1 MAYPAPALTPP
12 TPQGLDTQVFAVAGV
27 KGNSK
32 PVSKR
37 NEADFLATAR
47 TRFKQA
53 IDATSLSRQS
63 ELDDLRFAA
72 GSPDNGFQWPDQI
85 RNSRINDT
93 NGARP
98 CLTINKLPQHIRQIT
113 NDQRQNR
120 PAIKVIPVDD
130 ESDVEVANVFN
141 GIIRHIE
148 VNSDADIAYDTA
160 CENQVTIGEGYFRV
174 LTDYC
179 DELSFEQDLKIE
191 RIRNSFSVY
200 MDPLI
205 QDPSGGDQQWCFIS
219 QSLPMAVFEREYPKA
234 QAANFDQ
241 QGIGDDVLQWIT
253 EDTVR
258 VAEYFCFE
266 YEEKKLFLW
275 RNGEVS
281 MEGDPLPAGVM
292 IGEKPVKERTTSLRK
307 VVWTKINGVEILE
320 EREWLGRYI
329 PIIRVVGNEYD
340 YEGRII
346 VSGIVRNA
354 KDAQR
359 MYNYWTSQEAE
370 LLALAP
376 KAPFIMAA
384 GQVEGFED
392 KWANANTTNYA
403 YLEYNPLSEEGTIV
417 PPPQRVA
424 PPMPSAGI
432 LQAKMGAADDI
443 KSTTGQY
450 NASLGQQSNETSGR
464 AIMARQTESDV
475 GTFHYIDN
483 LSRAIRQCG
492 RVLIDLI
499 PKIYDTRRV
508 ARIIGEDGQTDKVL
522 IDPQQQ
528 EPFKKEESEDGAI
541 LKIYNPSI
549 GKYDV
554 TVIVGPGFN
563 SRRQEALE
571 AMSMLVQSNPQLWQV
586 IGDLLVKNMD
596 WPGAAEMSDRIKRT
610 IPAEIIGDPDD
621 SPELRQAM
629 EVIEQLKQDGMQ
641 MRGIIDNIYKSIEY
655 QKAENDKLKAE
666 STAYDAETKRMQALQ
681 PGMTPEQVQA
691 LILTTMQ
698 SLITAPDLSTIEAMD
713 EGSLANLRA
722 NMQAMQSQQPTAPE
736 GAM

>member
-1 MAYPAPALTPP
+1 MASQP
-12 TPQGLDTQVFAVAGV
+12 TPQGLDTQVFAVASAGTV
-27 KGNSK
+27 TK
-32 PVSKR
+32 PVSKEK
-37 NEADFLATAR
+37 EADFLATAR
-47 TRFKQA
+47 GRFKQA

-72 GSPDNGFQWPDQI
+72 GSPDNGFQWPDNI
-85 RNSRINDT
+85 RLSRQNDM

-98 CLTINKLPQHIRQIT
+98 CLTINKLPQHIRQVT

-130 ESDVEVANVFN
+130 MSDVQVAEVFN

-174 LTDYC
+174 ISDYC
-179 DELSFEQDLKIE
+179 DPLSFDQDLKIE

-205 QDPSGGDQQWCFIS
+205 KDPCGGDAEWCFIS
-219 QSLPMAVFEREYPKA
+219 ESLPTAVFEREYPKA

-258 VAEYFCFE
+258 IAEYFSFQ
-266 YEEKKLFLW
+266 YEDKKLYLW
-275 RNGEVS
+275 RDGQVT
-281 MEGDPLPAGVM
+281 MEGDPIPMGIM
-292 IGEKPVKERTTSLRK
+292 MGEKPVKERTTTLK
-307 VVWTKINGVEILE
+307 KLIWAKINGVEILE
-320 EREWLGRYI
+320 QQEWLGQYI
-329 PIIRVVGNEYD
+329 PVIRVVGNEYD
-340 YEGRII
+340 MEGRII

-376 KAPFIMAA
+376 KAPFIVA
-384 GQVEGFED
+384 GGQIEGYED
-392 KWANANTTNYA
+392 KWAELNTTNYP
-403 YLEYNPLSEEGTIV
+403 YLEYNPISEEGVLV
-417 PPPQRVA
+417 PPPQRVL

-450 NASLGQQSNETSGR
+450 NASLGQQSNETSGK

-492 RVLIDLI
+492 RILIDLI
-499 PKIYDTRRV
+499 PKVYDTRRV
-508 ARIIGEDGQTDKVL
+508 ARIIGEDGQTDKVV
-522 IDPQQQ
+522 IDPKQQ
-528 EPFKKEESEDGAI
+528 EPFRKITQGDAI
-541 LKIYNPSI
+541 IKIYNPSI
-549 GKYDV
+549 GRYDV

-571 AMSMLVQSNPQLWQV
+571 AMSMLVQSNPALWQV

-610 IPAEIIGDPDD
+610 IPPEIIGNPDD
-621 SPELRQAM
+621 TPELRQAM
-629 EVIEQLKQDGMQ
+629 QVIEQLKQEGMQ
-641 MRGIIDNIYKSIEY
+641 MKGIIDNIYKSIEY
-655 QKAENDKLKAE
+655 QKAENDKLKAQA
-666 STAYDAETKRMQALQ
+666 TAYDSETKRMKDLFPA
-681 PGMTPEQVQA
+681 MTPEQRQA

-698 SLITAPDLSTIEAMD
+698 SLITAPDLSTIEAMN
-713 EGSLANLRA
+713 EGALAEAAERTPQ
-722 NMQAMQSQQPTAPE
+722 MQMSQAQPELPE

>member
-1 MAYPAPALTPP
+1 MASQP
-12 TPQGLDTQVFAVAGV
+12 TPQGLDTQVFAVASAGTV
-27 KGNSK
+27 TK
-32 PVSKR
+32 PVSKEK
-37 NEADFLATAR
+37 EADFLATAR
-47 TRFKQA
+47 GRFKQA

-72 GSPDNGFQWPDQI
+72 GSPDNGFQWPDNI
-85 RNSRINDT
+85 RLSRQNDM

-98 CLTINKLPQHIRQIT
+98 CLTINKLPQHIRQVT

-130 ESDVEVANVFN
+130 MSDVQVAEVFN

-174 LTDYC
+174 ISDYC
-179 DELSFEQDLKIE
+179 DPLSFDQDLKIE

-205 QDPSGGDQQWCFIS
+205 KDPCGGDAEWCFIS
-219 QSLPMAVFEREYPKA
+219 ESLPTAVFEREYPKA

-258 VAEYFCFE
+258 IAEYFSFQ
-266 YEEKKLFLW
+266 YEDKKLYLW
-275 RNGEVS
+275 RDGQVT
-281 MEGDPLPAGVM
+281 MEGDPIPMGIM
-292 IGEKPVKERTTSLRK
+292 MGEKPVKERTTTLK
-307 VVWTKINGVEILE
+307 KLIWAKINGVEILE
-320 EREWLGRYI
+320 QQEWLGQYI
-329 PIIRVVGNEYD
+329 PVIRVVGNEYD
-340 YEGRII
+340 MEGRII

-376 KAPFIMAA
+376 KAPFIVA
-384 GQVEGFED
+384 GGQIEGYED
-392 KWANANTTNYA
+392 KWAELNTTNYP
-403 YLEYNPLSEEGTIV
+403 YLEYNPISEEGVLV
-417 PPPQRVA
+417 PPPQRVL

-450 NASLGQQSNETSGR
+450 NASLGQQSNETSGK

-492 RVLIDLI
+492 RILIDLI
-499 PKIYDTRRV
+499 PKVYDTRRV
-508 ARIIGEDGQTDKVL
+508 ARIIGEDGQTDKVV
-522 IDPQQQ
+522 IDPKQQ
-528 EPFKKEESEDGAI
+528 EPFRKITQGDAI
-541 LKIYNPSI
+541 IKIYNPSI
-549 GKYDV
+549 GCYDV

-571 AMSMLVQSNPQLWQV
+571 AMSMLVQSNPALWQV

-610 IPAEIIGDPDD
+610 IPPEIIGNPDD
-621 SPELRQAM
+621 TPELRQAM
-629 EVIEQLKQDGMQ
+629 QVIEQLKQEGMQ
-641 MRGIIDNIYKSIEY
+641 MKGIIDNIYKSIEY
-655 QKAENDKLKAE
+655 QKAENDKLKAQA
-666 STAYDAETKRMQALQ
+666 TAYDSETKRMQALQ
-681 PGMTPEQVQA
+681 PGMTPEQIQA
-691 LILTTMQ
+691 LVLTTMQ
-698 SLITAPDLSTIEAMD
+698 SLITAPDLSTIEAMN
-713 EGSLANLRA
+713 EGALAEAAERTPQ
-722 NMQAMQSQQPTAPE
+722 MQMSQAQPELPE

>member
-1 MAYPAPALTPP
+1 MAYPTPALTPP
-12 TPQGLDTQVFAVAGV
+12 TPQGLDTEVFAVANV

-47 TRFKQA
+47 ARFKQA

-85 RNSRINDT
+85 RNARISDT

-98 CLTINKLPQHIRQIT
+98 CLTINKLPQHIRQVT

-120 PAIKVIPVDD
+120 PSIKVIPVDD
-130 ESDVEVANVFN
+130 ESDVEVAEVFN

-148 VNSDADIAYDTA
+148 VNSDADVAYDTA

-179 DELSFEQDLKIE
+179 DEMSFDQDLKIE

-205 QDPSGGDQQWCFIS
+205 QDPCGSDQQWCFIS
-219 QSLPMAVFEREYPKA
+219 DSIPMTEFERLYPKA

-241 QGIGDDVLQWIT
+241 QGMGDDVLQWIM

-266 YEEKKLFLW
+266 NVEKKLYLW
-275 RNGEVS
+275 SNGEITL
-281 MEGDPLPAGVM
+281 EGDPIPLGVM
-292 IGEKPVKERTTSLRK
+292 VGEKPVKERTTTLKK
-307 VVWTKINGVEILE
+307 VVWTVINGVEILK
-320 EREWLGRYI
+320 EREWLGTYI
-329 PIIRVVGNEYD
+329 PVIRVVGNEYD

-417 PPPQRVA
+417 PPPQRVQ

-450 NASLGQQSNETSGR
+450 NASLGQQSNETSGK

-499 PKIYDTRRV
+499 PKIYNTRRV
-508 ARIIGEDGQTDKVL
+508 ARIIGEDGQTDRVV
-522 IDPQQQ
+522 IDPQQEAPFQ
-528 EPFKKEESEDGAI
+528 EIEQDDAI
-541 LKIYNPSI
+541 VKIYNPSI

-610 IPAEIIGDPDD
+610 IPPEIVGNGDDN
-621 SPELRQAM
+621 PELNQAM
-629 EVIEQLKQDGMQ
+629 KVIEQLKQEGMQ
-641 MRGIIDNIYKSIEY
+641 MRSIIDNIHKSIEY

-666 STAYDAETKRMQALQ
+666 STAYNAETDRMKALQ
-681 PGMTPEQVQA
+681 PGMTPDQVQA

-698 SLITAPDLSTIEAMD
+698 SLITSPDLSTIEAMD
-713 EGSLANLRA
+713 EGAMANLRA
-722 NMQAMQSQQPTAPE
+722 NMQAMQQPQPTPE

>member
-1 MAYPAPALTPP
+1 MPSQP
-12 TPQGLDTQVFAVAGV
+12 TPQGLDTQVFAVASAGSQSD
-27 KGNSK
+27 SK
-32 PVSKR
+32 PIAK
-37 NEADFLATAR
+37 NKEADFLGTAR

-72 GSPDNGFQWPDQI
+72 GSPDNGLQWPDNI
-85 RNSRINDT
+85 RLSRQNDA

-98 CLTINKLPQHIRQIT
+98 CLTINKMPQHIRQVT

-130 ESDVEVANVFN
+130 MSDVQVAEVFN

-174 LTDYC
+174 ITNYC
-179 DELSFEQDLKIE
+179 DPFSFEQDLKIE

-205 QDPSGGDQQWCFIS
+205 KDPCGADAEWCFIS
-219 QSLPMAVFEREYPKA
+219 ESMPKAVFEREYPKA
-234 QAANFDQ
+234 QTANFDQ

-258 VAEYFCFE
+258 IAEYFSFA
-266 YEEKKLFLW
+266 YEDKKLYLW
-275 RNGEVS
+275 RNGQVTL
-281 MEGDPLPAGVM
+281 EGEPVPMDIM
-292 IGEKPVKERTTSLRK
+292 MGEKPVKERTTTLK
-307 VVWTKINGVEILE
+307 KLIWAKINGVEILDQE
-320 EREWLGRYI
+320 EWLGQYI
-329 PIIRVVGNEYD
+329 PVIRVVGNEYD
-340 YEGRII
+340 MEGRII

-376 KAPFIMAA
+376 KAPFIVA
-384 GQVEGFED
+384 GGQIEGYED
-392 KWANANTTNYA
+392 KWAELNTTNYP
-403 YLEYNPLSEEGTIV
+403 YLEYNPISEEGVLV
-417 PPPQRVA
+417 PPPQRVL

-450 NASLGQQSNETSGR
+450 NASLGQQSNETSGK

-492 RVLIDLI
+492 RILIDLI
-499 PKIYDTRRV
+499 PKVYDTRRV
-508 ARIIGEDGQTDKVL
+508 ARIIGEDGQTDKVV
-522 IDPQQQ
+522 IDPKQQ
-528 EPFKKEESEDGAI
+528 EPFKKISQGDAI
-541 LKIYNPSI
+541 IKIYNPSI
-549 GKYDV
+549 GRYDV

-571 AMSMLVQSNPQLWQV
+571 AMSMLVQSNPALWQV

-610 IPAEIIGDPDD
+610 IPPEIIGNPDD
-621 SPELRQAM
+621 TPELRQAM
-629 EVIEQLKQDGMQ
+629 QVIEQLKQEGMQ
-641 MRGIIDNIYKSIEY
+641 MKGIIDNIYKSIEF
-655 QKAENDKLKAE
+655 QKAENDKLKAQA
-666 STAYDAETKRMQALQ
+666 TAYDSETKRMQALQ
-681 PGMTPEQVQA
+681 PGMTPEQIQA
-691 LILTTMQ
+691 LVLTTMQ
-698 SLITAPDLSTIEAMD
+698 SLITAPDLSTIEAMN
-713 EGSLANLRA
+713 EGALAQA
-722 NMQAMQSQQPTAPE
+722 AAQTPQMQMTQSAPMQPE

>member
-1 MAYPAPALTPP
+1 MASQP
-12 TPQGLDTQVFAVAGV
+12 TPQGLDTQVFAVASAGAD
-27 KGNSK
+27 SK
-32 PVSKR
+32 PVAKDK
-37 NEADFLATAR
+37 EADFLATAR
-47 TRFKQA
+47 GRFKQA

-72 GSPDNGFQWPDQI
+72 GSPDNGFQWPDNI
-85 RNSRINDT
+85 RLSRQNDM

-98 CLTINKLPQHIRQIT
+98 CLTINKLPQHIRQVT

-130 ESDVEVANVFN
+130 MSDVQVAEVFN

-174 LTDYC
+174 ITDYC
-179 DELSFEQDLKIE
+179 DPYSFDQDLKIE

-205 QDPSGGDQQWCFIS
+205 KDPCGGDAEWCFIS
-219 QSLPMAVFEREYPKA
+219 ESMPVAVFEQEYPKA

-258 VAEYFCFE
+258 IAEYFSFK
-266 YEEKKLFLW
+266 YEDKKLYLW
-275 RNGEVS
+275 RNGQVT
-281 MEGDPLPAGVM
+281 MEGDPLPM
-292 IGEKPVKERTTSLRK
+292 DIMMGEKPVKERTTTLK
-307 VVWTKINGVEILE
+307 KLIWAKINGVEILE
-320 EREWLGRYI
+320 QQEWLGQYI
-329 PIIRVVGNEYD
+329 PVIRVVGNEYD
-340 YEGRII
+340 MEGRII

-376 KAPFIMAA
+376 KAPFIVA
-384 GQVEGFED
+384 GGQIEGYED
-392 KWANANTTNYA
+392 KWAELNTTNYP
-403 YLEYNPLSEEGTIV
+403 YLEYNPISEEGVLV
-417 PPPQRVA
+417 PPPQRVL

-450 NASLGQQSNETSGR
+450 NASLGQQSNETSGK
-464 AIMARQTESDV
+464 AITARQMESDV

-492 RVLIDLI
+492 RILIDLI
-499 PKIYDTRRV
+499 PKVYDTRRV
-508 ARIIGEDGQTDKVL
+508 ARIIGEDGQTDKVV
-522 IDPQQQ
+522 IDPKQQ
-528 EPFKKEESEDGAI
+528 EPFRKITQGEAI
-541 LKIYNPSI
+541 IKIYNPSI
-549 GKYDV
+549 GRYDV

-571 AMSMLVQSNPQLWQV
+571 AMSMLVQSNPALWQV

-610 IPAEIIGDPDD
+610 IPPEIIGNPDD
-621 SPELRQAM
+621 TPELRQAM
-629 EVIEQLKQDGMQ
+629 QVIEQLKQEGMQ
-641 MRGIIDNIYKSIEY
+641 MKGIIDNIYKSIEY
-655 QKAENDKLKAE
+655 QKAENDKLKAQA
-666 STAYDAETKRMQALQ
+666 TAYDSETKRMQALQ
-681 PGMTPEQVQA
+681 PGMTPEQIQA
-691 LILTTMQ
+691 LVLTTMQ
-698 SLITAPDLSTIEAMD
+698 SLITAPDLSTIEAMN
-713 EGSLANLRA
+713 EGALAEAASRTPQ
-722 NMQAMQSQQPTAPE
+722 MQMSQPEPTLPE